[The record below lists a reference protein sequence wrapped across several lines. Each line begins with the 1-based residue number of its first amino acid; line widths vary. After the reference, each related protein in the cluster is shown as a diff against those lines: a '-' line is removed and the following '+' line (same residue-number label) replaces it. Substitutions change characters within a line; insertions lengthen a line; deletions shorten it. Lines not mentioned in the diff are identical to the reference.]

1 MALPPPPQQLQMNW
15 QTSFLGQ
22 KRKTGPPLGLRN
34 LGNSCYLNSVLQC
47 LTYTPPLANFCLR
60 NLHSSLCDS
69 SVDGE
74 KKRDCPFCILEK
86 RIARSLKVDL
96 AQDAPSKILC
106 CLQLFAQH
114 FRIGRQEDAHEFL
127 RYVIDTCHN
136 TCIRLKKLQQ
146 HQQRKGCSE
155 ASIGDDST
163 IVKEIFGGS
172 LQSQVKCSSC
182 GSESKKI
189 DEIMDIS
196 LDVLHS
202 SSLKEAL
209 RKFFQ
214 PELLDGNNKYKCEN
228 CQKLVVARKQML
240 VFQAPNVLVIQLK
253 RFDGMYGGKID
264 KVVSFDD
271 VLVLSSFM
279 CKKSQDSSPEYHLF
293 GTIVHSGCSLDSGHY
308 YAYIKDAMGRWY
320 CCNDAYVTQATLE
333 EVLSEKVYILFFSR
347 SRQRPVSST
356 DCLLPIEAKSQN
368 CNGNGTYKRHV
379 PDPPSKLSHMKP
391 LVEESAW
398 TNVSMSPKLDM
409 VQAGPKMK
417 FNIAG
422 NAGSRRVPTLVNGKV
437 EPYKNNLVEANGDV
451 EDLVQ
456 LYKSDKYKLVSP
468 NGNVHGKENRALF
481 VGGKNNQT
489 IDPSSC
495 DENDQTNGFDAEKS
509 EPSVYENGHCIVRD
523 RVLDSVK
530 SVLCESNGVISREA
544 KISEHGYRKHINGSD
559 PCHLTLS
566 GLKRKLHESHCI
578 LLAQD
583 AQSRAKVE
591 ELKELLRNDASS
603 VLRTCGWLEEVYN
616 FMHLKKRSYMAQV
629 SSASGYAD
637 YLKQKLIADAKPI
650 FSLQIPNTLKE
661 ELIRHLRSFS
671 QERR

>member
-1 MALPPPPQQLQMNW
+1 MALPQPPPPQQLQMNW
-15 QTSFLGQ
+15 QPSFLSQ
-22 KRKTGPPLGLRN
+22 KRKTGPPIGLKN

-69 SVDGE
+69 NVDAE

-86 RIARSLKVDL
+86 RIARSLKADL
-96 AQDAPSKILC
+96 AQDAPSKILS
-106 CLQLFAQH
+106 CLQLFAQN

-127 RYVIDTCHN
+127 RYLIDTCHN

-146 HQQRKGCSE
+146 HQQRKKSSE
-155 ASIGDDST
+155 ASMGDDRT

-182 GSESKKI
+182 GAESKKV

-209 RKFFQ
+209 HKFFQ
-214 PELLDGNNKYKCEN
+214 PELLEGNNKYKCEN

-240 VFQAPNVLVIQLK
+240 MFQAPNVLVIQLK
-253 RFDGMYGGKID
+253 RFDGMYGGKIER
-264 KVVSFDD
+264 VVSFDE

-279 CKKSQDSSPEYHLF
+279 CKISQDSSPEYHLF

-320 CCNDAYVTQATLE
+320 CCNDAYVSVATLE
-333 EVLSEKVYILFFSR
+333 EVLSEQVYILFFSR
-347 SRQRPVSST
+347 TKQRPASSAAH
-356 DCLLPIEAKSQN
+356 LLPIEAISKD
-368 CNGNGTYKRHV
+368 CNGNGTCKRHA
-379 PDPPSKLSHMKP
+379 PDPPSKPSHMKP

-398 TNVSMSPKLDM
+398 TNVSLSPKVEK

-422 NAGSRRVPTLVNGKV
+422 NAGSRINGKV
-437 EPYKNNLVEANGDV
+437 EPYKNHLVEGNGDI
-451 EDLVQ
+451 EHLVQ
-456 LYKSDKYKLVSP
+456 LYKSDKYKSVLP
-468 NGNVHGKENRALF
+468 NDNVHGDENIDLI
-481 VGGKNNQT
+481 VGGKKNQT
-489 IDPSSC
+489 IVPSSC
-495 DENDQTNGFDAEKS
+495 DENDRTNASDAEKT
-509 EPSVYENGHCIVRD
+509 EPSASENGHCNVGE
-523 RVLDSVK
+523 RVLPNSVK
-530 SVLCESNGVISREA
+530 SVLCESNSVIIREA
-544 KISEHGYRKHINGSD
+544 KINKHGYRKQINGSCPGYPD
-559 PCHLTLS
+559 LS
-566 GLKRKLHESHCI
+566 GSKRKLQESCCI

-583 AQSRAKVE
+583 AQSRTKVE
-591 ELKELLRNDASS
+591 ELKDLLRNDASS
-603 VLRTCGWLEEVYN
+603 VLRTCGWLEGVYS
-616 FMHLKKRSYMAQV
+616 FMHLKKRSYRPQV
-629 SSASGYAD
+629 NSASSYAD
-637 YLKQKLIADAKPI
+637 NLKQKLIADAKPI

-671 QERR
+671 QERG